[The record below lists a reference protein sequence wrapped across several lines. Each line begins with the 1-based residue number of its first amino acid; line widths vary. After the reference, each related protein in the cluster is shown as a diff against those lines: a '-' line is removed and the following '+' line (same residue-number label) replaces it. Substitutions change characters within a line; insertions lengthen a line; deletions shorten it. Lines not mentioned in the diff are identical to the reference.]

1 MHVVEGSFETPRQEH
16 FYKETLSMLVVPGN
30 ENNAMKVCCPTP
42 NAFMTQSGIANLLG
56 VPANRIT
63 VIVKRIGC
71 NYGGKAIRGLP
82 YAFAVSLA
90 AQISGKPVRS
100 VLTRT
105 QDIQMTGQ
113 RGEFRGKYK
122 VGVTDGIVTGIDYML
137 YKNGGFN
144 TDASPDILTCALVHI
159 DNCYKF
165 AYFHG
170 TGKVDQHAQ

>member
-1 MHVVEGSFETPRQEH
+1 M
-16 FYKETLSMLVVPGN
+16 
-30 ENNAMKVCCPTP
+30 
-42 NAFMTQSGIANLLG
+42 
-56 VPANRIT
+56 
-63 VIVKRIGC
+63 
-71 NYGGKAIRGLP
+71 
-82 YAFAVSLA
+82 
-90 AQISGKPVRS
+90 RS

-105 QDIQMTGQ
+105 QDIQWSGQ

-122 VGVTDGIVTGIDYML
+122 VGVTNGKVTGIDYML

-170 TGKVDQHAQ
+170 TGKGRPTRPVAHYSGNMEPHQHLLLQRI